1 MVPPKTGRK
10 KSTELGLFM
19 NFISVLVLSISLFHS
34 SKSFGGIPSI
44 NVRIA
49 KNLASVSVRGT
60 DLKNDLIMHGK
71 AKIYSGKTTVNFNC
85 LPKGQAKIDS
95 TKPVLFASLSSP
107 TGIMSWGHGH
117 YQGDLMVVTTK
128 EQESCDLINR
138 VPLETYIRT
147 LLTKEMNGAWPIEA
161 LKAQAVAARSYAL
174 NKMESNEVSKIMGHE
189 TYYDVENSEKHQV
202 TGTFFD
208 TSKNSESASKITEGE
223 VLVGASGKVAPI
235 FFHSKCGGLTLR
247 PDQAWENK
255 VEGYESVACPYC
267 KKHGTKPWNFV
278 MEKEAFQKLLFRFL
292 GKNQTIQTKT
302 QIVPDAQE
310 KLALR
315 FYIDEM
321 LHKVNKLKFRK
332 FMGRESLPSNLFEI
346 KQQGNQIVF
355 SGEGNGHGV
364 GLCQFGALEL
374 ADRGWDYKKIL
385 SFYFPNHK
393 LKKIY

>member
-1 MVPPKTGRK
+1 MFRK
-10 KSTELGLFM
+10 VVLFFFVFWSTVTLA
-19 NFISVLVLSISLFHS
+19 V
-34 SKSFGGIPSI
+34 IPSI
-44 NVRIA
+44 KVRIA
-49 KNLASVSVRGT
+49 KHLTAVSIRGT
-60 DLKNDLIMHGK
+60 DLKNDLLYQGK
-71 AKIYSGKTTVNFNC
+71 EKVYSGKTTVNFNC
-85 LPKGQAKIDS
+85 LPKKQSKIDS
-95 TKPVLFASLSSP
+95 HTPVLFASLSSA
-107 TGIMSWGHGH
+107 TGIMAWKDGH
-117 YQGDLMVVTTK
+117 YQGDLMVVTSK

-174 NKMESNEVSKIMGHE
+174 HKMASNEVTKLMGHE
-189 TYYDVENSEKHQV
+189 SYYDVENSEKHQV

-208 TSKNSESASKITEGE
+208 TSKNSENASKVTEGE
-223 VLVGASGKVAPI
+223 VLVGESGKVAPI

-267 KKHGTKPWNFV
+267 KKHGVKPWNFV
-278 MEKEAFQKLLFRFL
+278 MERQAFQKMLFKFL
-292 GKNQTIQTKT
+292 KKEQGREAKIQV
-302 QIVPDAQE
+302 VPDAQE

-321 LHKVNKLKFRK
+321 LLKVNKLKFRK
-332 FMGRESLPSNLFEI
+332 FMGRESLPSNLFQI
-346 KQQGNQIVF
+346 KLDGNHVVF